1 MNDASAK
8 FDDRNGEGPSGS
20 RAEEETIAQPPRDN
34 FAPDGFAT
42 DALDE
47 THMLLAYAASSGI
60 NIEPEVSE
68 AIARAR
74 AANEKHS
81 WNADI
86 ESKFWPAKSKLS
98 LSVKPVTVDSLAAG
112 KFGAAAIAT
121 RRYFL
126 STVIL
131 AAIIVPISIVMF
143 INTAVSND
151 VRDLLKENDTAA
163 IALHEQLVNYQS
175 ALEQSTRTTRE
186 PPDQKANSAALS
198 GVSEALLSPNL
209 IEKLAQFARTSRQL
223 FAESRVL
230 NFFILNSAPEPWW
243 APPCATDPNKL
254 LQRCEANG
262 WKGPCDTS
270 TPAAELHKQC
280 ENTRRANLELDVRA
294 GDQGQGFPTITQQG
308 FEKLA
313 TYQDIRSFARQTQQM
328 NLILYGAVT
337 AYVLPVAYALL
348 GACAFAL
355 RNMAAQTGTKTYQPS
370 YSNRARLIIALIAG
384 TVVGL
389 FNNFTQ
395 GVSVSPLAVA
405 FLVGY
410 AVEVFFSFLDAFVH
424 TFESVRNPRALG
436 ASAGA

>member
-1 MNDASAK
+1 MNDADVK
-8 FDDRNGEGPSGS
+8 FDDRNGEGPARS
-20 RAEEETIAQPPRDN
+20 RDEEERTTAQPPKDN
-34 FAPDGFAT
+34 YAPDGFAT

-60 NIEPEVSE
+60 NIDPEVSE

-74 AANEKHS
+74 AANERRN

-86 ESKFWPAKSKLS
+86 EATFWPAKSKLS
-98 LSVKPVTVDSLAAG
+98 LSVKPVTVDTLAAG

-151 VRDLLKENDTAA
+151 VRDLLKENDAAA
-163 IALHEQLVNYQS
+163 IAVHEQLVNYQS
-175 ALEQSTRTTRE
+175 ALEQGTRTTRN
-186 PPDQKANSAALS
+186 PADQKGNPVNSP
-198 GVSEALLSPNL
+198 GISEALLSPNL
-209 IEKLAQFARTSRQL
+209 VEKLAQFARVSRQL

-230 NFFILNSAPEPWW
+230 NFFVLDTAPEPWW
-243 APPCATDPNKL
+243 ASAGKDDSGKDIT
-254 LQRCEANG
+254 
-262 WKGPCDTS
+262 
-270 TPAAELHKQC
+270 
-280 ENTRRANLELDVRA
+280 RANLELDVRA
-294 GDQGQGFPTITQQG
+294 GDRASDGFPSIITQG

-328 NLILYGAVT
+328 NLVIYGAVT

-370 YSNRARLIIALIAG
+370 YSNRARLIVALIAG

-436 ASAGA
+436 VSASA

>member
-1 MNDASAK
+1 MNDAGVK
-8 FDDRNGEGPSGS
+8 FDDRNGGDPAGS
-20 RAEEETIAQPPRDN
+20 RNEEERNTAQPPKDN
-34 FAPDGFAT
+34 YAPDGFAT

-60 NIEPEVSE
+60 NIDPEVSD

-74 AANEKHS
+74 AANERRN

-86 ESKFWPAKSKLS
+86 EAKFWPAKSKLS
-98 LSVKPVTVDSLAAG
+98 LSVKPVTVDTLAAG

-143 INTAVSND
+143 INTAISND

-163 IALHEQLVNYQS
+163 IAVHEQLVNYQS
-175 ALEQSTRTTRE
+175 ALEQGPRTTRG
-186 PPDQKANSAALS
+186 PVDQKGNPVSLP
-198 GVSEALLSPNL
+198 GMSEALLSPNL
-209 IEKLAQFARTSRQL
+209 VEKLAQFARVSRQL

-230 NFFILNSAPEPWW
+230 NFFVLDAAPEPWW
-243 APPCATDPNKL
+243 ASAGKDD
-254 LQRCEANG
+254 
-262 WKGPCDTS
+262 KGKDIT
-270 TPAAELHKQC
+270 
-280 ENTRRANLELDVRA
+280 RANLELDVRA
-294 GDQGQGFPTITQQG
+294 GDRASDGFPSIITQG

-328 NLILYGAVT
+328 NLVIYGAVT

-370 YSNRARLIIALIAG
+370 YSNRARLIVALIAG

-424 TFESVRNPRALG
+424 TFESVRNPRALAAG
-436 ASAGA
+436 ASA

>member
-1 MNDASAK
+1 MNDADVK
-8 FDDRNGEGPSGS
+8 FDDRNGEGPARS
-20 RAEEETIAQPPRDN
+20 RNEEERTTAQPPKDN
-34 FAPDGFAT
+34 YAPDGFAT

-60 NIEPEVSE
+60 NIDPEVSE

-74 AANEKHS
+74 AANERRN

-86 ESKFWPAKSKLS
+86 EAKFWPAKSKLS

-112 KFGAAAIAT
+112 AVGAAAKAT
-121 RRYFL
+121 RRYFVWTLIL
-126 STVIL
+126 S
-131 AAIIVPISIVMF
+131 AIIVPVSIVMF

-151 VRDLLKENDTAA
+151 VGNLLKENDATA
-163 IALHEQLVNYQS
+163 IAVHEQLVNYQS
-175 ALEQSTRTTRE
+175 AVKQATRTTGD
-186 PPDQKANSAALS
+186 PANQNGNPVNLP
-198 GVSEALLSPNL
+198 GMSEALLSPNL
-209 IEKLAQFARTSRQL
+209 VERLAQFARVSRQL
-223 FAESRVL
+223 FAEAQVL
-230 NFFILNSAPEPWW
+230 NFFLHATREPAW
-243 APPCATDPNKL
+243 AGRCKKSDPAELREK
-254 LQRCEANG
+254 CEAT
-262 WKGPCDTS
+262 KRT
-270 TPAAELHKQC
+270 
-280 ENTRRANLELDVRA
+280 NLELDVRA
-294 GDQGQGFPTITQQG
+294 GDRAVDRQGNLLYKSITDQG
-308 FEKLA
+308 FEKLG
-313 TYQDIRSFARQTQQM
+313 TYQDIRAFARQTQQM
-328 NLILYGAVT
+328 NLVIYGAIT

-424 TFESVRNPRALG
+424 TFERVRNPRALG
-436 ASAGA
+436 ASATA

>member
-1 MNDASAK
+1 MNDAGAK
-8 FDDRNGEGPSGS
+8 FEDRNGGPVGS
-20 RAEEETIAQPPRDN
+20 REEEERTTSQPLKDN
-34 FAPDGFAT
+34 YAPDGFAT

-47 THMLLAYAASSGI
+47 THLLLAYAASSGI
-60 NIEPEVSE
+60 NIDQEVSD

-74 AANEKHS
+74 AANERHS

-86 ESKFWPAKSKLS
+86 EAKFWPAKSKLS

-112 KFGAAAIAT
+112 AVGAAAKAT

-126 STVIL
+126 WTLIL
-131 AAIIVPISIVMF
+131 SAIIVPISIVMF

-151 VRDLLKENDTAA
+151 VGSLLKENDAAA
-163 IALHEQLVNYQS
+163 IAVHEQLVNYQS
-175 ALEQSTRTTRE
+175 AVKQAKQTTGE
-186 PPDQKANSAALS
+186 PANQNGNPANPP
-198 GVSEALLSPNL
+198 GMSEALLAPNL
-209 IEKLAQFARTSRQL
+209 VEKLAQFARVSRQL
-223 FAESRVL
+223 FAEAQVL
-230 NFFILNSAPEPWW
+230 NFFILNATPEPWW
-243 APPCATDPNKL
+243 A
-254 LQRCEANG
+254 
-262 WKGPCDTS
+262 GPCDSGT
-270 TPAAELHKQC
+270 AETRKEC
-280 ENTRRANLELDVRA
+280 EATTRTNLELDVRA
-294 GDQGQGFPTITQQG
+294 GDQAVDRDGNLLHKSITDEGFQ
-308 FEKLA
+308 KLG

-328 NLILYGAVT
+328 NLVIYGAVT

-424 TFESVRNPRALG
+424 TFERVRNPRALG
-436 ASAGA
+436 APATA

>member
-1 MNDASAK
+1 MNDAGAK
-8 FDDRNGEGPSGS
+8 FDDRDGEGPAGL
-20 RAEEETIAQPPRDN
+20 RGEEETAAQPQGDKY
-34 FAPDGFAT
+34 APDSFAT

-47 THMLLAYAASSGI
+47 THLLLAYAASAGI

-74 AANEKHS
+74 AANERHS

-86 ESKFWPAKSKLS
+86 EAKFWPAKSKLS
-98 LSVKPVTVDSLAAG
+98 QSVKPVTVDSLAAG

-151 VRDLLKENDTAA
+151 VRDLLKENDAAA
-163 IALHEQLVNYQS
+163 IAVHEQLVNYQS
-175 ALEQSTRTTRE
+175 ALEQSTRIPRQ
-186 PPDQKANSAALS
+186 PADQKGNSGNS
-198 GVSEALLSPNL
+198 PGVSEALLSPNL
-209 IEKLAQFARTSRQL
+209 IEKLAQFARVSRQL

-230 NFFILNSAPEPWW
+230 NMFILNSAQEPWW
-243 APPCATDPNKL
+243 ASIGKD
-254 LQRCEANG
+254 
-262 WKGPCDTS
+262 S
-270 TPAAELHKQC
+270 TGKDI
-280 ENTRRANLELDVRA
+280 TRANLELDVRA
-294 GDQGQGFPTITQQG
+294 GDRAGDGFPSIITQG

-328 NLILYGAVT
+328 NLILYGAIT

-436 ASAGA
+436 ASATA